1 MAVTVERVAFP
12 PAVADG
18 LLLHAAAYP
27 VDGVLDEADGVKR
40 VEDDGRVGE
49 GCAEGAFISRNGSSA
64 ATRTRAAPVRAAF
77 GAPVGDDPLAAAGE
91 DVEEAGRATAGRFE
105 VDQAGDELRGPG
117 RGRREKRG
125 LSSRPRTETFVVAVL
140 STPTRRTAT

>member
-1 MAVTVERVAFP
+1 MTVERVAFP

-18 LLLHAAAYP
+18 LLLHAAAHL
-27 VDGVLDEADGVKR
+27 VDGVLGEADGVK
-40 VEDDGRVGE
+40 VEADGRVGE

-125 LSSRPRTETFVVAVL
+125 LSSRPRTETFVVAVP

>member
-1 MAVTVERVAFP
+1 MTVERVAFP

-105 VDQAGDELRGPG
+105 VDQAGDDCVRLVAVAAR
-117 RGRREKRG
+117 
-125 LSSRPRTETFVVAVL
+125 SAVSFRPRTETFVVAVL

>member
-1 MAVTVERVAFP
+1 M
-12 PAVADG
+12 ADG
-18 LLLHAAAYP
+18 LLLHAAATL
-27 VDGVLDEADGVKR
+27 VDGGPGRGGRREK

-49 GCAEGAFISRNGSSA
+49 GCAEGAFISAERVQRGDPHP
-64 ATRTRAAPVRAAF
+64 AAPVRAAF
-77 GAPVGDDPLAAAGE
+77 GEPVGDGPPAAAGD